1 MSRSVFITGGNRGI
15 GFAIAAAFLANGDQV
30 AVTARNGSGPSGSLT
45 LQADVTNSAELE
57 KAISEAEAKHGPIE
71 ILIAN
76 AGVTKDSLL
85 LRMTDAD
92 FDFALDA
99 NLKGAFYAARRAAKS
114 MLKLKRGRII
124 FIGSVVGLLGS
135 AGQANYAATKSGLIG
150 MARSIARE
158 LGSRSITANVI
169 APGFVETDMTTSLDD
184 SVKQGILK
192 SIPLQR
198 YASADEIAAVTIFL
212 ASDSAAYI
220 TGSVIPVD
228 GGLGMGH

>member
-30 AVTARNGSGPSGSLT
+30 AVTARSGSGPSGSLT
-45 LQADVTNSAELE
+45 LQADVTDSAELE

-99 NLKGAFYAARRAAKS
+99 NLKGA
-114 MLKLKRGRII
+114 
-124 FIGSVVGLLGS
+124 
-135 AGQANYAATKSGLIG
+135 
-150 MARSIARE
+150 
-158 LGSRSITANVI
+158 
-169 APGFVETDMTTSLDD
+169 
-184 SVKQGILK
+184 
-192 SIPLQR
+192 
-198 YASADEIAAVTIFL
+198 
-212 ASDSAAYI
+212 
-220 TGSVIPVD
+220 
-228 GGLGMGH
+228 

>member
-30 AVTARNGSGPSGSLT
+30 AVTARSGSGPSGSLT
-45 LQADVTNSAELE
+45 LQADVTDSAELE

-99 NLKGAFYAARRAAKS
+99 NLKGAFYAARRSAKS

-198 YASADEIAAVTIFL
+198 YASSEEIAAVTLFL